1 MSQQCSWPTHS
12 WPLEGRCPYYA
23 LLGLTQAPGLAG
35 GHDYSGDG
43 IVTKGVE
50 NNIRNIGALAREGMR
65 ETDKTI
71 IRMMIGDCC

>member
-35 GHDYSGDG
+35 GPDCCPTFHKQDHFSLQRREEESS
-43 IVTKGVE
+43 VTKINTG
-50 NNIRNIGALAREGMR
+50 NGASVKSL
-65 ETDKTI
+65 
-71 IRMMIGDCC
+71 

>member
-35 GHDYSGDG
+35 GPDF
-43 IVTKGVE
+43 
-50 NNIRNIGALAREGMR
+50 
-65 ETDKTI
+65 TI
-71 IRMMIGDCC
+71 IIAPPITGENFAMLEDPGD